1 MVITDHGCAS
11 VRRMTGTVTLE
22 TYAHRWRVGVVM
34 NVAVLDAHQK
44 RPEETCDVAR
54 SCGAIR
60 TPPDLRSRY
69 HVSYFICETTW
80 LQLLP
85 PTLKETGN

>member
-11 VRRMTGTVTLE
+11 VRLMTGAVTLE

-44 RPEETCDVAR
+44 RPGETCDVAR
-54 SCGAIR
+54 SRGAIR
-60 TPPDLRSRY
+60 TLTDLRSRY
-69 HVSYFICETTW
+69 HGSYFICETTW
-80 LQLLP
+80 LNSFPQH
-85 PTLKETGN
+85 